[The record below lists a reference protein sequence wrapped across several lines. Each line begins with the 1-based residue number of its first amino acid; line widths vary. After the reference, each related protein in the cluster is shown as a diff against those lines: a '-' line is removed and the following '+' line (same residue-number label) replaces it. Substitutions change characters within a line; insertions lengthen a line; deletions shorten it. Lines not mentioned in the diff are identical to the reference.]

1 MTGTERLYFGGIGRE
16 PYCPR
21 YLHVWLSTSFGKWSC
36 ICKYVCYLIVCC
48 VTIATPL
55 GLFELNKKAA
65 PFFISIRKNASRA
78 GGEWH
83 CLIHVRS
90 MMTSSR
96 RPKLAHCKQ
105 FVAAD
110 ACFVRFIIGTLRF
123 YLVFYSFFRLPHIC
137 MWPRCHSCLAVFIKC
152 ESSYRRHL
160 PVQSGGSRRFRTS
173 AIVVVEVRI
182 RSREASNQ

>member
-1 MTGTERLYFGGIGRE
+1 MCGYPRLSASGPAY
-16 PYCPR
+16 
-21 YLHVWLSTSFGKWSC
+21 V
-36 ICKYVCYLIVCC
+36 CKYVRYLIVWC

-55 GLFELNKKAA
+55 VLFESNKKAV
-65 PFFISIRKNASRA
+65 PVFIATRKNASRA
-78 GGEWH
+78 GGEGH

-90 MMTSSR
+90 MMTLSR
-96 RPKLAHCKQ
+96 RPKLALCKQ
-105 FVAAD
+105 FVPAD

-123 YLVFYSFFRLPHIC
+123 HLVVYSFFHLPHIC

-152 ESSYRRHL
+152 DSRYWRHL
-160 PVQSGGSRRFRTS
+160 RVQSGGSRRFRTT